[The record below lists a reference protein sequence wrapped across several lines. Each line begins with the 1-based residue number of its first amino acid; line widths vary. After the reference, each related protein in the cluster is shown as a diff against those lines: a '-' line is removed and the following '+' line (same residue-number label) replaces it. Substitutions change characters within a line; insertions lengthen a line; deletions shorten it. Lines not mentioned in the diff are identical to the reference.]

1 MKRDDAHHVLRR
13 PMKQAAAAA
22 CCAGN
27 GEDSTFPPGLRKVWG
42 ETRGCNITTLCFL
55 RPSSLTLLCLIYTA
69 VSHSLPLLNHSL
81 ILPLRALTSPSSYLP
96 YPSLSLF
103 SSNSTFLPT
112 LSISHFSEL
121 NSLSSF
127 HVLNKAKQGIQI
139 RLLYCR
145 THRQNMC
152 N

>member
-96 YPSLSLF
+96 YPSLSL
-103 SSNSTFLPT
+103 SFLLIQLFFLLLALVT
-112 LSISHFSEL
+112 SL
-121 NSLSSF
+121 NLIPCLLFMYLTRQS
-127 HVLNKAKQGIQI
+127 KAY
-139 RLLYCR
+139 R
-145 THRQNMC
+145 
-152 N
+152 